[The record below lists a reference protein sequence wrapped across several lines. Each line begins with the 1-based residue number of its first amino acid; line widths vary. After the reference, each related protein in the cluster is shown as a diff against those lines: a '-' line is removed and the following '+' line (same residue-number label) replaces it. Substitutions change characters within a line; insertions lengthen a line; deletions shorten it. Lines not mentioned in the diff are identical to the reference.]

1 MPLSP
6 NKVYA
11 TAADAVADVPNGS
24 SLMVAGHLGTGAPD
38 GLVRA
43 LLERSVTGLTCI
55 CGPWEGG
62 GAGVHDASV
71 LVAQGRVSRL
81 ITVPP
86 ANAEG
91 GGPAG
96 DLWRSGGIEVQT
108 VSRGTLAE
116 RVRAAGAGLGGI
128 LLPLDDGESTEDGL
142 ETRTIE
148 GAVYALEA
156 PLAADFALLRAR
168 AADTLGNL
176 VYRPSQR
183 NWNPVMAAA
192 ARTTIAEVEEVVRPG
207 ELDPELVITPGV
219 YVNRVVP
226 LGVRAG

>member
-1 MPLSP
+1 MSP
-6 NKVYA
+6 NKVYP
-11 TAADAVADVPNGS
+11 TAADAVADIPSGS
-24 SLMVAGHLGTGAPD
+24 TLMVAGHLGAGAPE

-43 LLERSVTGLTCI
+43 LLERNVTGLTCI

-62 GAGVHDASV
+62 GADVHDASA
-71 LVAQGRVSRL
+71 LVARGRVTRL
-81 ITVPP
+81 IAVPP

-91 GGPAG
+91 GGPSG
-96 DLWRSGGIEVQT
+96 GLWRSEGIEVQA
-108 VSRGTLAE
+108 VSPGALAE

-128 LLPLDDGESTEDGL
+128 LLPLEDAETVGDGL

-168 AADTLGNL
+168 TADTLGNL

-192 ARTTIAEVEEVVRPG
+192 ARTTIVEVEEVVRPG

-226 LGVRAG
+226 VGVPAG